1 MTILFES
8 AIRVTLI
15 AAIIALVLFA
25 MRIKT
30 ASVLHAVWASV
41 VVLMLLLPAWVAWGP
56 KASLPVLPPEPT
68 PVIALLPP
76 PLPAGLADRNSPY
89 QPRPSRRRPRARQG
103 EGYIV
108 IYFLGVG
115 SVAAPAGDRHHPRE
129 PA

>member
-56 KASLPVLPPEPT
+56 KASLPVLPPDRT
-68 PVIALLPP
+68 PAIALLPP
-76 PLPAGLADRNSPY
+76 PSPAGLADQRLRPAPYPTPSP
-89 QPRPSRRRPRARQG
+89 
-103 EGYIV
+103 
-108 IYFLGVG
+108 
-115 SVAAPAGDRHHPRE
+115 APPVRAGDTSRFICLVSECFCCASLSAPSARTG
-129 PA
+129 